1 MVKFI
6 LKDGS
11 EFTGEIHRPAG
22 KMLIVSGLLIFSDGV
37 VSNLIHAAL
46 NVDEIEEVVSA
57 DQLENT
63 MIELARDYQ
72 PPEATRP
79 EIRPP
84 PRWLVRF
91 KPPRLPAGYTNPRA
105 VFMAKTPWGEAQAE
119 ATTLNL
125 TAGEA
130 TVELSAQPL
139 CGYITYERGGRR
151 YKRNLEMTSVQE
163 AV

>member
-1 MVKFI
+1 MVRLI
-6 LKDGS
+6 IRNG
-11 EFTGEIHRPAG
+11 EFSGEIARVCGQH
-22 KMLIVSGLLIFSDGV
+22 LVVNGLLVDDNGVISDLRSAFIHISEV
-37 VSNLIHAAL
+37 KEILEADDLEMELI
-46 NVDEIEEVVSA
+46 ISA
-57 DQLENT
+57 RE
-63 MIELARDYQ
+63 YQ
-72 PPEATRP
+72 SPETTSKPETR
-79 EIRPP
+79 P

-139 CGYITYERGGRR
+139 CGYITY
-151 YKRNLEMTSVQE
+151 
-163 AV
+163 